1 MSAAD
6 VVRVPILDEGVL
18 QGVLARSRRPETL
31 GRFRAQGE
39 GCGWCSEPVRLVG
52 SHMAVDRTTGEIVRS
67 YSTAGEP
74 DGVLLKA
81 CGTRRATRCPSC
93 AATYGAD
100 ARMLVRAGLSGG
112 KGISS
117 TVSVHPMVF
126 ATFTAPSFG
135 AVHGAR
141 SVGSHSCRP
150 GNRGRRCSHGRPVTC
165 WARHRLDDS
174 VLGEPLCSDCYD
186 YEGAVLW
193 NARCTELWRRTTT
206 YIARELA
213 RLCRTDIRGLRKLV
227 RLSFVKV
234 AEYQRRG
241 LVHIHA
247 VIRLDAAA
255 DGDAAP
261 PAPVDVGD
269 LMAAVRMAAVKVSAP
284 LPAEF
289 GGAARWGDQID
300 LRVIVNSLEPA
311 SGHQADDGRRTAVAG
326 ARAVANYLSK
336 YATKSTDPLG
346 ALDRRLH
353 DLSELA
359 ARGVTGHFKR
369 LVETAWRLGG
379 RSELTPLR
387 LRAWAHTLGFGGHW
401 LTKSRRYSVTFGH
414 LRNERLAWRI
424 RRRPSGPD
432 SPTTAV
438 VASWTWAG
446 IGWRTRGDA
455 WLAQSGRLARAD
467 ARLAAREALCVGRTD
482 QEWGEPPSGDEALID
497 RERW

>member
-1 MSAAD
+1 M
-6 VVRVPILDEGVL
+6 PDEGVL
-18 QGVLARSRRPETL
+18 QGVLARSQCPETL

-39 GCGWCSEPVRLVG
+39 GCGWCSEPIRLVG
-52 SHMAVDRTTGEIVRS
+52 SQMTVDRATGEIVRS
-67 YSTAGEP
+67 YSTAAEP

-112 KGISS
+112 KGISP
-117 TVSVHPMVF
+117 TVSTHPMVF

-141 SVGSHSCRP
+141 SGGGHSCRP
-150 GNRGRRCSHGRPVTC
+150 GDRGRRCPHGRPVTC
-165 WARHRLDDS
+165 WARHRPDDPG
-174 VLGEPLCSDCYD
+174 LGEPLCPDCYD

-193 NARCTELWRRTTT
+193 NARCPELWRRTTT

-213 RLCRTDIRGLRKLV
+213 RLCGTNIRRLRELV

-241 LVHIHA
+241 VVHVHA
-247 VIRLDAAA
+247 VIRLDATA
-255 DGDAAP
+255 DNDAAP
-261 PAPVDVGD
+261 PAPVDVGG
-269 LMAAVRMAAVKVSAP
+269 LAAAVRVAAVKVSAP

-300 LRVIVNSLEPA
+300 LRVIVSSLEHV
-311 SGHQADDGRRTAVAG
+311 SDHQAGDDGRHPAVTG

-359 ARGVTGHFKR
+359 GRRVTGHFKR
-369 LVETAWRLGG
+369 LVETAWTLGG
-379 RSELTPLR
+379 RSELAPLR

-424 RRRPSGPD
+424 GRRPGGPD
-432 SPTTAV
+432 GPTTAV
-438 VASWTWAG
+438 VACWTWVG

-455 WLAQSGRLARAD
+455 WMAQSGQRARAD
-467 ARLAAREALCVGRTD
+467 ARLAAREALCVGRAGR
-482 QEWGEPPSGDEALID
+482 EWGDPPPGDRALID
-497 RERW
+497 REWW